1 MGKWSG
7 TGVRPSEGLGNG
19 IRRRNVSSGAYCS
32 SGNGCRR
39 GIRQARLRFK
49 TRESTN
55 MSNLVQV
62 TKNNDIA
69 IITINNPPVNA
80 LSPGVPEGICEAI
93 ETIDKDDSIKA
104 AVLIGAGPTLVP
116 GADINELGKMTSGEG
131 RRGAGK
137 LPMVLQIVDCR
148 RPLV

>member
-7 TGVRPSEGLGNG
+7 TGVRANEGIGNG
-19 IRRRNVSSGAYCS
+19 IRRRHVSSRAYCS
-32 SGNGCRR
+32 SGNRCRR

-69 IITINNPPVNA
+69 VITINNPPVNA

-93 ETIDKDDSIKA
+93 ETIDKDEDRKS
-104 AVLIGAGPTLVP
+104 VV
-116 GADINELGKMTSGEG
+116 
-131 RRGAGK
+131 
-137 LPMVLQIVDCR
+137 
-148 RPLV
+148 